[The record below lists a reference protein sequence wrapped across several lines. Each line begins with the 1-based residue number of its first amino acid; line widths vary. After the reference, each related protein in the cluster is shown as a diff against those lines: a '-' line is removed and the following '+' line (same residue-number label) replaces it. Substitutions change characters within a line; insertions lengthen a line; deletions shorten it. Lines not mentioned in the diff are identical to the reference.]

1 MGESV
6 KYIHHCIGSTT
17 DRDRLPGVTGPC
29 VAGNLRVVPTAGER
43 TGQAVSGG
51 HVLADH
57 GQAYKSNRFRGV
69 QLPTVVEELSTRPRI
84 PLAIRG
90 ELHDEMVSRGHRVRG
105 RTPYG
110 GHRPRFSPLTD
121 ALAGEH
127 PGVGWA
133 DDTEQCGATATVVIA
148 RTRNSPAATLGR

>member
-6 KYIHHCIGSTT
+6 KYIHHCIGSTI
-17 DRDRLPGVTGPC
+17 DRDRLPGDTGAR
-29 VAGNLRVVPTAGER
+29 VAGNRRVVPTAGKR
-43 TGQAVSGG
+43 TGKGSEVGMRPP
-51 HVLADH
+51 
-57 GQAYKSNRFRGV
+57 YESNRFRGV
-69 QLPTVVEELSTRPRI
+69 QLPTVVEDISTRPRI

-90 ELHDEMVSRGHRVRG
+90 ELNDEMVRARTPCRGP
-105 RTPYG
+105 TPYG

-133 DDTEQCGATATVVIA
+133 DDREQCGATATVVIA
-148 RTRNSPAATLGR
+148 RTRNSPAATLKR